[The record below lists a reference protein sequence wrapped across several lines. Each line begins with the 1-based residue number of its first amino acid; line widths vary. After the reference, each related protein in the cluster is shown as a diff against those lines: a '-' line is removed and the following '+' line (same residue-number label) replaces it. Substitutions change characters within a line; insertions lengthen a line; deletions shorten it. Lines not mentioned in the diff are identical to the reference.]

1 MLEAEDARAEDVSPL
16 LEGLRSSDPRLQ
28 RLAARGLGRLE
39 RPEHASALLPL
50 LDSSVAEVRAEVV
63 NALGQTGAG
72 LDLGPFLT
80 KETDG
85 YVRGVFYETIGRLPQ
100 ADETLLRRG
109 LSEPD
114 LAARI
119 GAAKGLEA
127 FFRKTQRAPG
137 PETVARLREAAGERG
152 SPLLRALALLTLN
165 AAGDFHPPTLSA
177 ALEDPEPQVRRLA
190 VIGGKEWKEDPSPM
204 VRYEALRLAGN
215 CERAEAALRDSSPQV
230 ALLAIDLLG
239 NGCSA
244 KTLAR
249 EVDEAADWRRRS
261 RALVSLAKVDADA
274 ARARLGNFVEH
285 RRFQARAYA
294 AAAAKILK
302 DEGARRRLLRDAHP
316 NVVAAALE
324 TPEEALEALSSPDY
338 GLLMEA
344 GVRLKGWAG
353 GEQAVPALLRALERL
368 TAERRATSRDPR
380 RVIIERVAELA
391 DRAGLERLRPLL
403 SDFDPFIAALAA
415 ETLSRRTEERVPSRT
430 TRFAPTPLPDE
441 TFLRGLAGARARI
454 RMQEAGTFIIDFI
467 PEEAPVTVAAFARL
481 AEAGYYNG
489 LTFHR
494 IVPNFVIQG
503 GSPGANEYVGAA
515 DYLRD
520 ELGLLSHR
528 RGTLGI
534 STRGRDTGDAQIFVN
549 LVDNFRLD
557 HNYTVFARVSE
568 GMEVVDRIQ
577 EGEVMESVEILRRRS
592 AGPDAGTR

>member
-1 MLEAEDARAEDVSPL
+1 MLEVEDARAEDVSPL

-63 NALGQTGAG
+63 NALGQMGAG

-127 FFRKTQRAPG
+127 FFRRTKRAPG
-137 PETVARLREAAGERG
+137 SETVARLREAAGERG
-152 SPLLRALALLTLN
+152 SPLLCALALLTLN

-215 CERAEAALRDSSPQV
+215 CERAEAALRDSSPHV

-249 EVDEAADWRRRS
+249 EVDEAGDWRRRS

-274 ARARLGNFVEH
+274 ARARLGDFVEH

-316 NVVAAALE
+316 NVVRAALE

-344 GVRLKGWAG
+344 GERLKGWT
-353 GEQAVPALLRALERL
+353 GERAVPALFRALERL

-380 RVIIERVAELA
+380 RLMIERIAELA
-391 DRAGLERLRPLL
+391 DRAALERLRARV
-403 SDFDPFIAALAA
+403 SDFDPFVARLAA
-415 ETLSRRTEERVPSRT
+415 ETLSRGTGERVTPRT
-430 TRFAPTPLPDE
+430 ARFAPTPLPDE
-441 TFLRGLAGARARI
+441 TFLRGLAGGRARI